1 MEDFDNLSE
10 RALKEKYPIL
20 YDIMIYKIDGMQN
33 KDIAIQIKKDYDVTY
48 SIEYLS
54 VVWRKKIPKIIS

>member
-10 RALKEKYPIL
+10 RALKKDYPIL

-33 KDIAIQIKKDYDVTY
+33 KDIQEKIK
-48 SIEYLS
+48 
-54 VVWRKKIPKIIS
+54 